1 MQALI
6 FGRVQYFC
14 LRYSA
19 KNMSNWL
26 QAGKMYQNYS
36 TNFIAFA
43 EGISRKAIFLKNET
57 SKTLLRTVK
66 TSILE
71 PEKTTAL
78 SDEAC
83 LPRLCFE
90 RNFMMEDTL

>member
-1 MQALI
+1 MPLKN
-6 FGRVQYFC
+6 
-14 LRYSA
+14 
-19 KNMSNWL
+19 KNMSNRL
-26 QAGKMYQNYS
+26 QTGRMYQNRRDEFS
-36 TNFIAFA
+36 AFA
-43 EGISRKAIFLKNET
+43 ERIFRKAIFLKNET
-57 SKTLLRTVK
+57 TKTLLRTVK

>member
-1 MQALI
+1 
-6 FGRVQYFC
+6 
-14 LRYSA
+14 
-19 KNMSNWL
+19 
-26 QAGKMYQNYS
+26 MYQNNAAKFS
-36 TNFIAFA
+36 TFA
-43 EGISRKAIFLKNET
+43 EENDKKAIFIKNET
-57 SKTLLRTVK
+57 IKTLLRTVK

>member
-1 MQALI
+1 
-6 FGRVQYFC
+6 
-14 LRYSA
+14 
-19 KNMSNWL
+19 MSNWL
-26 QAGKMYQNYS
+26 QTGRMYQNNAAKFS
-36 TNFIAFA
+36 AFA
-43 EGISRKAIFLKNET
+43 EENDRKAIFLKNET
-57 SKTLLRTVK
+57 TKTLLKTVK

-78 SDEAC
+78 SDKAC

>member
-1 MQALI
+1 
-6 FGRVQYFC
+6 
-14 LRYSA
+14 
-19 KNMSNWL
+19 
-26 QAGKMYQNYS
+26 MYQNNAAKFS
-36 TNFIAFA
+36 TFA
-43 EGISRKAIFLKNET
+43 EENDKKAIFLKNET
-57 SKTLLRTVK
+57 TKTLLQTVK

-78 SDEAC
+78 SDKAC

>member
-1 MQALI
+1 MPLI
-6 FGRVQYFC
+6 ER
-14 LRYSA
+14 

-26 QAGKMYQNYS
+26 RMGKMHQNHS
-36 TNFIAFA
+36 ANFIAFA
-43 EGISRKAIFLKNET
+43 ERDFQKARFLKNET
-57 SKTLLRTVK
+57 TKTLLQTVK

-71 PEKTTAL
+71 PEKITAL

>member
-1 MQALI
+1 MDGINTFA
-6 FGRVQYFC
+6 FDGVQKHVKWVTDGEMF
-14 LRYSA
+14 
-19 KNMSNWL
+19 
-26 QAGKMYQNYS
+26 QNNL
-36 TNFIAFA
+36 TNFSDFA
-43 EGISRKAIFLKNET
+43 ERISKKAIFLKNET
-57 SKTLLRTVK
+57 TKTLLRTVK

-71 PEKTTAL
+71 PEKTAAL

>member
-1 MQALI
+1 
-6 FGRVQYFC
+6 
-14 LRYSA
+14 
-19 KNMSNWL
+19 
-26 QAGKMYQNYS
+26 MYQNNAAKFS
-36 TNFIAFA
+36 TFA
-43 EGISRKAIFLKNET
+43 EENDKKAIFLKNET
-57 SKTLLRTVK
+57 TKTLLQTVK

>member
-1 MQALI
+1 
-6 FGRVQYFC
+6 
-14 LRYSA
+14 
-19 KNMSNWL
+19 
-26 QAGKMYQNYS
+26 MYQNNAAKFS
-36 TNFIAFA
+36 TFA
-43 EGISRKAIFLKNET
+43 EENDKKAIFLKNET
-57 SKTLLRTVK
+57 TKTLLRTVK

-78 SDEAC
+78 SGEAC

>member
-1 MQALI
+1 
-6 FGRVQYFC
+6 
-14 LRYSA
+14 
-19 KNMSNWL
+19 MSNWL
-26 QAGKMYQNYS
+26 QAGKMHQNHS
-36 TNFIAFA
+36 TSFSAFA
-43 EGISRKAIFLKNET
+43 ERNFQKARFIKNET
-57 SKTLLRTVK
+57 TKTLLQTVK

-71 PEKTTAL
+71 PEKITAL

>member
-1 MQALI
+1 
-6 FGRVQYFC
+6 
-14 LRYSA
+14 
-19 KNMSNWL
+19 MSNWL
-26 QAGKMYQNYS
+26 QMGRMYQNNAAKFS
-36 TNFIAFA
+36 AFA
-43 EGISRKAIFLKNET
+43 EENDKRTIFLKNET
-57 SKTLLRTVK
+57 TKTLLRTVK

>member
-1 MQALI
+1 
-6 FGRVQYFC
+6 
-14 LRYSA
+14 
-19 KNMSNWL
+19 
-26 QAGKMYQNYS
+26 MYQNNAAKFS
-36 TNFIAFA
+36 AFA
-43 EGISRKAIFLKNET
+43 EENDKRTIFLKNET
-57 SKTLLRTVK
+57 TKTLLRTVK

-71 PEKTTAL
+71 PEKITAL

>member
-1 MQALI
+1 
-6 FGRVQYFC
+6 
-14 LRYSA
+14 
-19 KNMSNWL
+19 
-26 QAGKMYQNYS
+26 MYQNYS

-43 EGISRKAIFLKNET
+43 ERISKKAIFLKNET
-57 SKTLLRTVK
+57 TKTLLQTVK

-78 SDEAC
+78 SDKAC

>member
-1 MQALI
+1 
-6 FGRVQYFC
+6 
-14 LRYSA
+14 
-19 KNMSNWL
+19 
-26 QAGKMYQNYS
+26 MYQNNATKFS
-36 TNFIAFA
+36 AFA
-43 EGISRKAIFLKNET
+43 EENDKRAIFLKNEAT
-57 SKTLLRTVK
+57 KTLLQTVK
-66 TSILE
+66 NSILE

>member
-1 MQALI
+1 
-6 FGRVQYFC
+6 
-14 LRYSA
+14 
-19 KNMSNWL
+19 
-26 QAGKMYQNYS
+26 MYQNNAAKFS
-36 TNFIAFA
+36 AFA
-43 EGISRKAIFLKNET
+43 KENDKRTIFLKNET
-57 SKTLLRTVK
+57 TKTLLRTVK